1 MLVKICIRKHKA
13 EDQRKRRRSER
24 LKDYPRGRVGCMS
37 ACLSEQTALNETGVT
52 EEREERLREG
62 ERRKKTF

>member
-1 MLVKICIRKHKA
+1 MLVKMCIRKHKA

-24 LKDYPRGRVGCMS
+24 LKDYPRGRVGGMS
-37 ACLSEQTALNETGVT
+37 ARLSEQAALNETGVT

-62 ERRKKTF
+62 KRGKQTF